1 MTLLT
6 VVRHAKSSWG
16 DPALADFDRPLNK
29 RGRHAARQI
38 GEELRKR
45 DFKFDLVLASPARR
59 VKETLEGIEQ
69 GYGEALT
76 VQFEPE
82 IYDATESTLFELV
95 RRIPERAHAPMLVGH
110 NPGLQQLI
118 LALAR
123 DDPNGLLDR
132 VRAGLPTAAVALVEF
147 PVPRWAEVMEGSGLI
162 RELILPR
169 DLD

>member
-16 DPALADFDRPLNK
+16 DSALDDFDRPLNK
-29 RGRHAARQI
+29 RGHKAALQM
-38 GEELRKR
+38 GEELKKR
-45 DFKFDLVLASPARR
+45 GFKFDLVLASPALR
-59 VKETLEGIEQ
+59 VRETLQGIQQ
-69 GYGEALT
+69 GYGEELP
-76 VQFEPE
+76 VEFEPQ
-82 IYDATESTLFELV
+82 IYDASEATLFKLV
-95 RRIPERAHAPMLVGH
+95 RRIPERAHAPMLAGH

-123 DDPNGLLDR
+123 QDDGGLRER
-132 VRAGLPTAAVALVEF
+132 VAANLPTGAVALVEL
-147 PVPRWAEVMEGSGLI
+147 PAPRWAEAMEGSGLI